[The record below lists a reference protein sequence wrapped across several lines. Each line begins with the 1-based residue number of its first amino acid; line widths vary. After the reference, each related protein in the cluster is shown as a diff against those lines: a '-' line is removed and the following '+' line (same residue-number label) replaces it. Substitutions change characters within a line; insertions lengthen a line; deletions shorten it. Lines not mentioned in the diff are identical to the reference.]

1 MKCMKKIDI
10 SQKNQNPTLLCLIVV
25 GGGVSREVGI
35 FLNFNKLGGHN
46 KITLGKD
53 RKSTL

>member
-1 MKCMKKIDI
+1 MKKIDI